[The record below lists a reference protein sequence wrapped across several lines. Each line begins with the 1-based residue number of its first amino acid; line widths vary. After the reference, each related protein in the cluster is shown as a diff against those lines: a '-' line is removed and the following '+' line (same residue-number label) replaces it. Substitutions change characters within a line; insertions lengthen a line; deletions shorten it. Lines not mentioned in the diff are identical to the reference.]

1 MKRLITA
8 LFAITLCV
16 TAFAGSP
23 IKVVT
28 GKANV
33 KAIMADNA
41 TAAIKFDWTN
51 TTYDGKQSIADYFGK
66 DCDFVVNDC
75 QSKFVAGFNTAS
87 KGLKL
92 ADQAEGAK
100 YIFTLTV
107 SKVDCFFAAMRFVPR
122 HESKM
127 WGNLTISSAET
138 GEKLFEANID
148 EAENGCD
155 FVRNESFGKTF
166 AILGEKVAKLK

>member
-1 MKRLITA
+1 MKRFITA
-8 LFAITLCV
+8 LFAITLCLV
-16 TAFAGSP
+16 SFAGNP
-23 IKVVT
+23 VKIVT
-28 GKANV
+28 GKANA
-33 KAIMADNA
+33 KGIMADNA
-41 TAAIKFDWTN
+41 TAAIKFDWSD
-51 TTYDGKQSIADYFGK
+51 TTYDGKQSISDYFGK

-75 QSKFVAGFNTAS
+75 QKKFVESFNTAS

-92 ADQAEGAK
+92 TDQTEGAK

-127 WGNLTISSAET
+127 WGKLTVCSAET
-138 GEKLFEANID
+138 GETLLEANID

-166 AILGEKVAKLK
+166 GLLGERIAKLK